1 MRAVQP
7 GEKLTDK
14 YISTGGWSRWQ
25 SGLVKVLPFCAWVP
39 LRHSDSHDSVMG
51 YFVQKSLVGECGWF
65 DDIGEL
71 ESATSNLGPGV
82 NQSQNWRWRW

>member
-51 YFVQKSLVGECGWF
+51 HFVPKSLVGESGWF
-65 DDIGEL
+65 EL
-71 ESATSNLGPGV
+71 RL
-82 NQSQNWRWRW
+82 